1 MINIFI
7 EITLYVNA
15 EVCLTQFNLPGMIE
29 IKNQEW
35 IFKTWNPFFSTL
47 TLIPTF
53 TLHQYRVTVITK

>member
-35 IFKTWNPFFSTL
+35 IFITWNPFFSTL